1 MNNLTEFIEYVW
13 SFYAPHSDLYPI
25 KGLIK
30 QDIYDAF
37 VVYRK
42 RIQSAES
49 NNGRWL
55 KCLSVLT

>member
-37 VVYRK
+37 VVYRSRKSK
-42 RIQSAES
+42 RYY
-49 NNGRWL
+49 
-55 KCLSVLT
+55 T